1 MPKTNKIFF
10 KLEDCQYDT
19 SFDLNMGY
27 YHIQL
32 TEDASN
38 LCKIIIPWG
47 KYQYR
52 ELPMILS
59 RSSDIFQN
67 IMNKMFQG
75 FENICAFID
84 GFLILTKRDW

>member
-38 LCKIIIPWG
+38 LCMHILPWE
-47 KYQYR
+47 KYCYKC
-52 ELPMILS
+52 LPMWVS
-59 RSSDIFQN
+59 NSP
-67 IMNKMFQG
+67 
-75 FENICAFID
+75 
-84 GFLILTKRDW
+84 

>member
-38 LCKIIIPWG
+38 LCMHILPWE
-47 KYQYR
+47 KYCYKC
-52 ELPMILS
+52 LPM
-59 RSSDIFQN
+59 
-67 IMNKMFQG
+67 
-75 FENICAFID
+75 
-84 GFLILTKRDW
+84 